1 MIDDRDRFHRS
12 FVRSSLSLS
21 LAPRDGPLARA
32 STLDAFD
39 DTVRPRASAA
49 SADDGARESDVDGL
63 RNCAQLGPERRH
75 CRHDNRRV
83 MTHEEGTLYWP
94 PIQKRYFSTH
104 PRARVSVCCLLSVYL
119 SLRCERAASALRYE
133 FSSSRGSVARTTSTV
148 NATAGGS
155 RAATAS
161 PRAADEDADVARSSP
176 RTRARTPSA
185 RRPPRMMPA

>member
-1 MIDDRDRFHRS
+1 MIEIDSTDRS
-12 FVRSSLSLS
+12 IVRSSLSPSLSLS
-21 LAPRDGPLARA
+21 LAPRDGPFARA

-63 RNCAQLGPERRH
+63 RNCAQLGPERRQSAS
-75 CRHDNRRV
+75 HDSRKRDC
-83 MTHEEGTLYWP
+83 TGPYPEE
-94 PIQKRYFSTH
+94 IFFNSTA
-104 PRARVSVCCLLSVYL
+104 RARLRLPVCPFVCLSISPLRV
-119 SLRCERAASALRYE
+119 LRCALRYE

-148 NATAGGS
+148 NATAGGPS
-155 RAATAS
+155 APTAS